1 MCTASPITNTLA
13 LFFFAL
19 GCILFV
25 MWLASLLDAK

>member
-1 MCTASPITNTLA
+1 MCQANTATNTLA

-25 MWLASLLDAK
+25 MWLASLRNGD

>member
-1 MCTASPITNTLA
+1 MCTANPIANTLA